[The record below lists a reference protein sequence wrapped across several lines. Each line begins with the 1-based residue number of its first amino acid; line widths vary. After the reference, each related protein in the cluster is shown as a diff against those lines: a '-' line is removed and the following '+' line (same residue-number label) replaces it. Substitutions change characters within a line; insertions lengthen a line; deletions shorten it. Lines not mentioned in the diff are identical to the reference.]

1 MMREGCCRKLP
12 TISDVERE
20 GANMKLFMGMKYI
33 WMLFLLCACLA
44 PAVTSAGNEEVHK
57 EEVGSTGEREECKV
71 CGMYIDQYLR
81 SAGELVHK
89 DGTKEHTCGVVCLLR
104 ILDDEGVENFKSITV
119 RDWKTGNL
127 VDARKATYSLGSRVI
142 PDMNPN
148 FIAFETKEAAEA
160 FKAEKGGE
168 VIDFNKAMQLIT
180 PRGQTVP
187 FRLQTAVTTGK
198 GSFGMGMGFSYLR
211 RDRIKLGSDSQ
222 DPGEFISG
230 RAKQPRA
237 PRDVESYG
245 QLLFVNYG
253 ITDRL
258 AVLANL
264 PYFERQTSQ
273 YDRNLTTGAITTTG
287 ADAAGLGD
295 LDLRFRYNLWRSTI
309 QDKWVTMI
317 ATTTLP
323 TGKFNKVAIDSPA
336 LQPGTGAPSFGGGL
350 LFSYSWRDLWLHSSA
365 TYIARLENGDNY
377 KFGNES
383 GAGVALHYT
392 PNYTYMFGVEVD
404 VAYFEKNENQG
415 AKVGNTGGTRAN
427 LNFVADWR
435 FLNALGGNF
444 TLRASIGL
452 PIYEDLNY
460 QMIASR
466 EQVQLGGGY
475 FGNLALNYVTRFPF
489 IEE

>member
-1 MMREGCCRKLP
+1 
-12 TISDVERE
+12 
-20 GANMKLFMGMKYI
+20 MKLLISMKHI
-33 WMLFLLCACLA
+33 WIPLLLCACLV
-44 PAVTSAGNEEVHK
+44 PSVTSAGNEEVHT
-57 EEVGSTGEREECKV
+57 EEVIGKGEREECKV

-104 ILDDEGVENFKSITV
+104 ILDDEGMEEFQSITV
-119 RDWKTGNL
+119 HDWKTGNL
-127 VDARKATYSLGSRVI
+127 VDARNATYSLGSRVI
-142 PDMNPN
+142 PDMIPN
-148 FIAFETKEAAEA
+148 FIAFETKEGAEA

-168 VIDFNKAMQLIT
+168 VVDFNKAMQIIT

-187 FRLQTAVTTGK
+187 FRLQTAVMTGK

-211 RDRIKLGSDSQ
+211 RDQIKLGSDSQ
-222 DPGEFISG
+222 DPGEFIRG
-230 RAKQPRA
+230 RAQQPRA
-237 PRDVESYG
+237 PRDAESYG
-245 QLLFVNYG
+245 QSIFINYG

-258 AVLANL
+258 AVLVNQ

-273 YDRNLTTGAITTTG
+273 YNQNLVTHAITTTG

-295 LDLRFRYNLWRSTI
+295 LDLRFRYNLWRNTI

-377 KFGNES
+377 KFGNEA
-383 GAGVALHYT
+383 GAGIAFHYT
-392 PNYTYMFGVEVD
+392 PNYSYMFGVEVD
-404 VAYFEKNENQG
+404 VAHFEKNEYQG
-415 AKVGNTGGTRAN
+415 AKVGNTGGVRTY

-444 TLRASIGL
+444 TLRAAIGL
-452 PIYEDLNY
+452 PIYEDLNH
-460 QMIASR
+460 QAVGPR

-475 FGNLALNYVTRFPF
+475 SGNLALNYTTRFPL

>member
-1 MMREGCCRKLP
+1 
-12 TISDVERE
+12 
-20 GANMKLFMGMKYI
+20 MKRFMGMKHI
-33 WMLFLLCACLA
+33 WILFLFCACLA

-57 EEVGSTGEREECKV
+57 KEVVGTGEREECKV

-89 DGTKEHTCGVVCLLR
+89 DGTKEHTCGVACLLR
-104 ILDDEGVENFKSITV
+104 ILEDEGMEEFQSITV
-119 RDWKTGNL
+119 HDWKTGNL
-127 VDARKATYSLGSRVI
+127 VDARNATYSLGSRVI
-142 PDMNPN
+142 PDMIPN
-148 FIAFETKEAAEA
+148 FIAFETKEDAEA

-168 VIDFNKAMQLIT
+168 VLDFSKAMQIIT
-180 PRGQTVP
+180 PKGQTVP
-187 FRLQTAVTTGK
+187 FRLQTAVITGK

-211 RDRIKLGSDSQ
+211 RDRILLGADSQ
-222 DPGEFISG
+222 DPGEFIRG
-230 RAKQPRA
+230 RSQQPRA

-245 QLLFVNYG
+245 QSIFVNYG

-273 YDRNLTTGAITTTG
+273 YNQNLTTGAIRTTG

-309 QDKWVTMI
+309 QDKWVTMM

-350 LFSYSWRDLWLHSSA
+350 LFSYNWRDLWFHSSA

-377 KFGNES
+377 KFGNEA
-383 GAGVALHYT
+383 GAGVAFHYT
-392 PNYTYMFGVEVD
+392 PGYNYMVGVEVD
-404 VAYFEKNENQG
+404 VAHFEKNEYQG
-415 AKVGNTGGTRAN
+415 AKVGNTGGVRTY

-435 FLNALGGNF
+435 FLNALGGSF
-444 TLRASIGL
+444 TLRGAIGL
-452 PIYEDLNY
+452 PMYEDLNY
-460 QMIASR
+460 QTIGSR

-475 FGNLALNYVTRFPF
+475 SANLALSYATRFPF

>member
-1 MMREGCCRKLP
+1 
-12 TISDVERE
+12 
-20 GANMKLFMGMKYI
+20 MKRFMGMKYM
-33 WMLFLLCACLA
+33 WMLLLLCACLA
-44 PAVTSAGNEEVHK
+44 PAITSAGNEEVHR
-57 EEVGSTGEREECKV
+57 EEVVGTGEREECKV

-89 DGTKEHTCGVVCLLR
+89 DGTKEHTCGVACLLR
-104 ILDDEGVENFKSITV
+104 VLEDEGIEEFQSITV
-119 RDWKTGNL
+119 HDWKTGNR
-127 VDARKATYSLGSRVI
+127 VDARNATYSLGSLVI
-142 PDMNPN
+142 PDMIPN
-148 FIAFETKEAAEA
+148 FIAFETKEGAEA

-168 VIDFNKAMQLIT
+168 VIDFNKAMQIIT
-180 PRGQTVP
+180 PKGQTVP
-187 FRLQTAVTTGK
+187 FRLQTAVITAK

-211 RDRIKLGSDSQ
+211 RDRIMLDSDSQ
-222 DPGEFISG
+222 DPGEFIGG
-230 RAKQPRA
+230 RPQQPRA
-237 PRDVESYG
+237 PRRAESYG
-245 QLLFVNYG
+245 QSIFVNYG

-273 YDRNLTTGAITTTG
+273 YNKNLTTGAITTTG

-295 LDLRFRYNLWRSTI
+295 LDLRFRYNVWRSTI
-309 QDKWVTMI
+309 QDKWVTLM

-350 LFSYSWRDLWLHSSA
+350 LFSYNWRDLWFHSSA

-377 KFGNES
+377 KFGNEA
-383 GAGVALHYT
+383 GAGVAFHYT
-392 PNYTYMFGVEVD
+392 PGYTYMVGVEVD
-404 VAYFEKNENQG
+404 VAHFEKNENQG
-415 AKVGNTGGTRAN
+415 AKVGNTGGVRTY
-427 LNFVADWR
+427 LNFVSDWR

-444 TLRASIGL
+444 TLRGAIGL

-460 QMIASR
+460 QTIGSR

-475 FGNLALNYVTRFPF
+475 SANLALSYATRFPF